1 MDIYSTV
8 PGEIL
13 EDTSLDPV
21 RANIYE
27 YLQMQ
32 QGPKT
37 AREIAKEC
45 GYKTSGTQVEVR
57 KAITQ
62 LLEIDKKPIISVG
75 KGFMIATSPEQMRH
89 YAKRLLER
97 CQGIERRAR
106 ICREIANDL

>member
-13 EDTSLDPV
+13 EDTTLDPA

-32 QGPKT
+32 KGPKT

-45 GYKTSGTQVEVR
+45 GYKTTGTQVEVR

-62 LLEIDKKPIISVG
+62 LLEVDRKPIISVG
-75 KGFMIATSPEQMRH
+75 KGFMIAEHPNQMRR
-89 YAKRLLER
+89 YAERLLER